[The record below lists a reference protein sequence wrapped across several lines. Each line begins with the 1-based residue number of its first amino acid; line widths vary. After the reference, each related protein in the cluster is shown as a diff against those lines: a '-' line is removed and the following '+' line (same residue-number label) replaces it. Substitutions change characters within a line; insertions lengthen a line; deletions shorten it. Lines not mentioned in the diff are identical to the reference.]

1 MLHNVIDRAIQV
13 YGAKGLT
20 DDTPL
25 SLMYRHAREAR
36 IYDGPDEVHI
46 QSVAKRI
53 LKHYENNGSGW
64 DFGER
69 DASLISSVN
78 E

>member
-1 MLHNVIDRAIQV
+1 MCIRDRV
-13 YGAKGLT
+13 HGAKGLT

-46 QSVAKRI
+46 QSVARRI
-53 LKHYENNGSGW
+53 LKNYEHNGPGW

-69 DASLISSVN
+69 DASLVSS
-78 E
+78 